1 MTVLTNANRASNL
14 SKINGI
20 MAASPQ
26 GRGWGKPIARLGY
39 KRSADGAVFLL
50 SSGKVAKFV
59 MCSNKSDIDKASRE
73 FDISEIAH
81 NAGVGPAVYD
91 LFIVPIQANKAPV
104 VKSLLLSIGKNVI
117 TAAVVI
123 IMENLEA
130 KPIMTLQQY
139 IDAGNPLPKAQLK
152 SKMEKLREAGIW
164 HGDMHLNNIIVQI
177 QPSGKPKLYIIDYG
191 RSLTGVFSN
200 ANQRSVGIGLS
211 HRRYNKN
218 MYKMI
223 KQYAEDR
230 KPVARLNLG
239 SLVKHVSSPK
249 KGPVPAGLH
258 KTPTTKRL
266 RIGKKLCS
274 AMAIAELR
282 KYAKFAGVSDE
293 GTKEQICQRLYALV

>member
-1 MTVLTNANRASNL
+1 
-14 SKINGI
+14 

-73 FDISEIAH
+73 FDISELAY

-91 LFIVPIQANKAPV
+91 LFIVPIQADKAPI
-104 VKSLLLSIGKNVI
+104 VKSLLSGGKNGI

-139 IDAGNPLPKAQLK
+139 VDAGKPLPKAQLK
-152 SKMEKLREAGIW
+152 SKMEKLHEAGIW

-211 HRRYNKN
+211 NRRYNKN
-218 MYKMI
+218 MYKLI
-223 KQYAEDR
+223 KQYAEAR
-230 KPVARLNLG
+230 KPVARFNLG
-239 SLVKHVSSPK
+239 SLVKHVTPPK
-249 KGPVPAGLH
+249 KVTAPAGLQ
-258 KTPTTKRL
+258 KTPTTHRL
-266 RIGKKLCS
+266 RIGKKLCT
-274 AMAIAELR
+274 AMAIADLR

-293 GTKEQICQRLYALV
+293 GTKVQICQRLYKLV